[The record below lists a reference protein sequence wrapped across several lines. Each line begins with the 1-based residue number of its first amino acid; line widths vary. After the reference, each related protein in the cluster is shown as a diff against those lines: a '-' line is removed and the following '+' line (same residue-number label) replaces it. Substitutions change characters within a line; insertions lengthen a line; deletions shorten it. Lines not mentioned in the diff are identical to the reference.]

1 NFGRTWSVT
10 SIIFAIKRIPMNKS
24 GLSVISL
31 ILFILAFAGAWFYVK
46 PEWETVSAMQQTRDS
61 LREERDSTNAQLVQL
76 QQLQQELS
84 TASEVSQETSLAAI
98 PETFNQDELLRE
110 LSALALSEDMV
121 LNSLN
126 FSIPEVSGGA
136 EIASAQLNLNVT
148 GSQSNLIDFLRA
160 IETSSRKMLVRSITV
175 QLGESVLGGRVN
187 FNLSVETYFQGAI

>member
-1 NFGRTWSVT
+1 
-10 SIIFAIKRIPMNKS
+10 MNKS

-31 ILFILAFAGAWFYVK
+31 ILFILAFAGAWFYVR
-46 PEWETVSAMQQTRDS
+46 PEWAAVAAMEQNRDV
-61 LREERDSTNAQLVQL
+61 LRTERDTTNAKLVEL

-98 PETFNQDELLRE
+98 PQKFDQDELLRE

-126 FSIPEVSGGA
+126 FSIPDVSGAA

-187 FNLSVETYFQGAI
+187 FNLSVETFFQGEI

>member
-1 NFGRTWSVT
+1 
-10 SIIFAIKRIPMNKS
+10 MNKS

-46 PEWETVSAMQQTRDS
+46 PEWETVSAMQQTRDA
-61 LREERDSTNAQLVQL
+61 LREERNATNAQLVEL

-98 PETFNQDELLRE
+98 PEKFDQDELLRE

-126 FSIPEVSGGA
+126 FNIKEASGGA
-136 EIASAQLNLNVT
+136 EISSAQMNLNVT

-160 IETSSRKMLVRSITV
+160 LETSSRKMLVRSITV

-187 FNLSVETYFQGAI
+187 FNLSIETYFQGAI

>member
-1 NFGRTWSVT
+1 
-10 SIIFAIKRIPMNKS
+10 MNKS